1 MVNDKTKIQDVYDHL
16 AQISMKYK
24 VAFITAQQP
33 AREGGYI
40 PQRREQQI
48 GLYDVVIVDYSDLLK
63 I

>member
-1 MVNDKTKIQDVYDHL
+1 MIDKNKLQDVYKHV
-16 AQISMKYK
+16 AKIAMKHK